1 MTSFRP
7 VSVFIH
13 SNDLKRHDFMITKT
27 IFDVSCPCSSLADVA
42 GSFTTPSNGRLEKGT
57 SELVYTPNEDFCGT
71 DSFNYTLSNQD
82 FSDTATVF
90 IDVICSPEEGEVPQT
105 TGATELA
112 FTDESPPG
120 SLVLM
125 DDFAEGNMDEE
136 LSIPIL
142 SNDIIPYGE

>member
-1 MTSFRP
+1 MPLF
-7 VSVFIH
+7 F
-13 SNDLKRHDFMITKT
+13 
-27 IFDVSCPCSSLADVA
+27 SLADVA

-57 SELVYTPNEDFCGT
+57 SELVYTPNADFCGT
-71 DSFNYTLSNQD
+71 DSFDYTLSNQD

-90 IDVICSPEEGEVPQT
+90 IDVICSPEEEEVPPT
-105 TGATELA
+105 TGATELP

-120 SLVLM
+120 SLILM

-142 SNDIIPYGE
+142 SNDIIPSGE